1 MCRYIIIASIT
12 IQCNNTLL
20 SAQDFGLQWQYIES
34 LNDENNAVEMNEIWE
49 YYAQNQINLNKA
61 SQINLLAQL
70 QLLTKIE
77 LEQIQNYCKQTTIKS
92 IYELQTLNIPL
103 RSLKRIKQFITND
116 TSSGTNRIRKA
127 SLYAGI
133 QFQEPA
139 REGTLNKLYK
149 GSSIKTHLRYRQT
162 LNTNWRI
169 GFCIEKDIGEPQIYK
184 AVGINNFAFNILYFG
199 TQHLKKFTIGKY
211 DLTIGEGLLFGTNYR
226 INSPYFLSYTSR
238 AVIKPSLSPKEYKY
252 FNGLTAKWLF
262 NHFSFDVFSS
272 YRRPN
277 GESSYDNTGL
287 FRTATEIKKYKS
299 HKEQLLGFLILREKK
314 NYKITWGAVLY
325 QTDLLKKT
333 DLLQSIYFQRSYYN
347 IQFSSEIANQNMD
360 NWATLQKIN
369 IGIGRNSFLTI
380 QFRYREPQM
389 INEFNSDYSS
399 FSNGY
404 EKGIYYA
411 FLHKLSSTWACKL
424 AFDSFISTQLQSK
437 SPHFPKGN
445 KVFTELSR
453 EIDNSRFVCHYQ
465 FKQIKESNNIQKLRF
480 FYQHQ
485 INTNIKWAG
494 KLYWIAENK
503 QWNTSLQHN
512 LFWKSE
518 NKKSKV
524 SFSSCYF
531 NTQNEAVYW
540 QAPHFY
546 GTYNARF
553 LSGKGSTYSL
563 SLQKRIL
570 TNLKFGAQVTLLN
583 YIDRAQIGT
592 GNEVINSSHKLD
604 FALYIKWKN

>member
-1 MCRYIIIASIT
+1 MRRYIIIACII
-12 IQCNNTLL
+12 IQCKYSLV

-34 LNDENNAVEMNEIWE
+34 LSMESNTEEMNEIWE
-49 YYAQNQINLNKA
+49 YYAQNPINLNKA
-61 SQINLLAQL
+61 SQVHLLAQL

-77 LEQIQNYCKQTTIKS
+77 LEQIQNYCKQNSIKS

-127 SLYAGI
+127 SLYAGM

-139 REGTLNKLYK
+139 RKATLNKLYK
-149 GSSIKTHLRYRQT
+149 GSSLKTHLRYRQT

-169 GFCIEKDIGEPQIYK
+169 GFCIEKDIGEPQIYE

-199 TQHLKKFTIGKY
+199 TQHLKRFTIGKY
-211 DLTIGEGLLFGTNYR
+211 DLTIGEGLLFGTSYR

-252 FNGLTAKWLF
+252 FNGLTAKWQF
-262 NHFSFDVFSS
+262 KHYSFDVFSS
-272 YRRPN
+272 FRRPN
-277 GESSYDNTGL
+277 GATSYDNTGL

-314 NYKITWGAVLY
+314 NSKITWGAVLY
-325 QTDLLKKT
+325 QTDLLEKNN
-333 DLLQSIYFQRSYYN
+333 LLQSIYFHRSYYN
-347 IQFSSEIANQNMD
+347 IQFSGEVTNQNIN
-360 NWATLQKIN
+360 NWVTLQKIN
-369 IGIGRNSFLTI
+369 IGIGRKSFLTI

-404 EKGIYYA
+404 EKGMYYA
-411 FLHKLSSTWACKL
+411 FLHKLNTKWAFKL
-424 AFDSFISTQLQSK
+424 AFDTFTATQIHTK
-437 SPHFPKGN
+437 APHFPKGN
-445 KVFTELSR
+445 KVFTELER
-453 EIDNSRFVCHYQ
+453 TTDKSRFVCHYQ
-465 FKQIKESNNIQKLRF
+465 FKQIEESKNIQKLRF
-480 FYQHQ
+480 FYLLQT
-485 INTNIKWAG
+485 NTKIKWTG

-518 NKKSKV
+518 NKKSKI

-546 GTYNARF
+546 GTYNSRF

-570 TNLKFGAQVTLLN
+570 TNLKLGAQVTLLN

-592 GNEVINSSHKLD
+592 GNEVINSSNKLD
-604 FALYIKWKN
+604 FALYLKWEN